1 MKTKK
6 VLLAFAALGLMM
18 AFSSKEA
25 IQREWEQSAHNNGVM
40 GAKTLSVA
48 TVEARGEAAAHCA
61 RCHSEQGFL
70 AWLGQLKKGNPGNL
84 VGPDG
89 KPATLDYLKGLG
101 LTQAQVRPITCKTC
115 HDEDGDLR
123 LVHDTPMLPSGFQA
137 TAVGNAALCIACHNS
152 RNGRIAWNAED
163 AGRYTYP
170 HASSQGDVLLGKN
183 AYFVDDTREWP
194 NPHAFFTGNACSTCH
209 MSLAGTG
216 EYTSHTFKTPENLC
230 ASCHGAKYTKEMVQE
245 NVEHLLSLI
254 RSKVNARVLMVRDRI
269 KTVRAYNPDN
279 GQFTPNVAVKAPVY
293 RVEILSIAG
302 QIAFKMTLTDG
313 TVLYSQLGDIKDEK
327 GEALFSTKDPV
338 VRAAWNYLLIQND
351 GSKGIHNPTYVRQVL
366 LATLKAL
373 Q

>member
-1 MKTKK
+1 MKKI
-6 VLLAFAALGLMM
+6 LLAFAALGLMM

-40 GAKTLSVA
+40 GAKTLTVA
-48 TVEARGEAAAHCA
+48 TVEARGEGAAHCA

-70 AWLGQLKKGNPGNL
+70 AWLDQLKKGNPGNL

-89 KPATLDYLKGLG
+89 RPATVDYLRGLG
-101 LTQAQVRPITCKTC
+101 LTRDQVKPITCKAC

-123 LVHDTPMLPSGFQA
+123 LVHDTPMLPAGFKA
-137 TAVGNAALCIACHNS
+137 TAVGSAALCIACHNT
-152 RNGRIAWNAED
+152 RNGRITWNAED
-163 AGRYTYP
+163 PGRYTSP

-194 NPHAFFTGNACSTCH
+194 NPHAFFTGSACSTCH

-245 NVEHLLSLI
+245 NTDHLLSLV
-254 RSKVNARVLMVRDRI
+254 RVKVNARVLAVRDRI
-269 KTVRAYNPDN
+269 KTVRAYNPEN
-279 GQFTPNVAVKAPVY
+279 GQFTPNVAVRAPVY
-293 RVEILSIAG
+293 RVDILSIAG

-313 TVLYSQLGDIKDEK
+313 SELYSQLADIRDEK
-327 GEALFSTKDPV
+327 GQPVFPTKDPV
-338 VRAAWNYLLIQND
+338 VRAAWNYLLIKYD
-351 GSKGIHNPTYVRQVL
+351 GSKGVHNPTYTRQVL
-366 LATLKAL
+366 LATLNAL
-373 Q
+373 P

>member
-70 AWLGQLKKGNPGNL
+70 AWLEQLKKGNPGNL

-137 TAVGNAALCIACHNS
+137 TAVGNAALCITCHNS
-152 RNGRIAWNAED
+152 RNGRI
-163 AGRYTYP
+163 T
-170 HASSQGDVLLGKN
+170 
-183 AYFVDDTREWP
+183 
-194 NPHAFFTGNACSTCH
+194 
-209 MSLAGTG
+209 
-216 EYTSHTFKTPENLC
+216 
-230 ASCHGAKYTKEMVQE
+230 
-245 NVEHLLSLI
+245 
-254 RSKVNARVLMVRDRI
+254 
-269 KTVRAYNPDN
+269 
-279 GQFTPNVAVKAPVY
+279 
-293 RVEILSIAG
+293 
-302 QIAFKMTLTDG
+302 
-313 TVLYSQLGDIKDEK
+313 
-327 GEALFSTKDPV
+327 
-338 VRAAWNYLLIQND
+338 
-351 GSKGIHNPTYVRQVL
+351 
-366 LATLKAL
+366 
-373 Q
+373 

>member
-1 MKTKK
+1 MKRTLMA
-6 VLLAFAALGLMM
+6 LLALGLMV
-18 AFSSKEA
+18 AFSNQEA
-25 IQREWEQSAHNNGVM
+25 IKKEWEGSAHNNGVM
-40 GAKTLSVA
+40 GEKTLGEA
-48 TVEARGEAAAHCA
+48 TVEVRQAGAAHCA

-70 AWLGQLKKGNPGNL
+70 AWLEQLKKGNPGNL

-89 KPATLDYLKGLG
+89 KPATVEYLKSLG
-101 LTQAQVRPITCKTC
+101 LTQEQVRPITCKAC

-123 LVHDTPMLPSGFQA
+123 LANDTPLLPSGFKA
-137 TAVGNAALCIACHNS
+137 TAVGNAALCITCHNS

-209 MSLAGTG
+209 MSLAGKG
-216 EYTSHTFKTPENLC
+216 DYSSHTFKVPEGLC
-230 ASCHGAKYTKEMVQE
+230 ASCHGTKYTEEMVQE
-245 NVEHLLSLI
+245 NTLHLLSLV
-254 RSKVNARVLMVRDRI
+254 RTQVNARVLAARDRI
-269 KTVRAYNPDN
+269 KTVRAWNPET

-293 RVEILSIAG
+293 RVDLLSIAG

-313 TVLYSQLGDIKDEK
+313 SVVYSQLGDIKDEK
-327 GEALFSTKDPV
+327 GQPVFATKDPV

-351 GSKGIHNPTYVRQVL
+351 GSKGVHNPTYTRAVL
-366 LATLKAL
+366 LATLEAL
-373 Q
+373 K